1 MNSLKLS
8 IIIPCFNEAK
18 TLNTIVKKVL
28 DVKDFDKEIIIVDDC
43 STDQTLNLLEK
54 NKNLYDELIKHPK
67 NSGKGEAVKKG
78 LMKAS
83 GQYIL
88 FQDADLEYD
97 PKDYKKLL
105 EPVLLVEGEF
115 VIGS

>member
-43 STDQTLNLLEK
+43 STDQTREIITDLEK
-54 NKNLYDELIKHPK
+54 
-67 NSGKGEAVKKG
+67 KK
-78 LMKAS
+78 
-83 GQYIL
+83 
-88 FQDADLEYD
+88 
-97 PKDYKKLL
+97 
-105 EPVLLVEGEF
+105 
-115 VIGS
+115 